1 MVELDEYR
9 LRYPN
14 DYVPLKGGRIS
25 QINVIQDIVEFVL
38 TSESGWSILC
48 RGNADL
54 AKGIKEGTIVNGNAE
69 GVIHFRFDGKNLSDA
84 RPYMKLE
91 TWENVEIQ

>member
-14 DYVPLKGGRIS
+14 DYVQLKGGRIS
-25 QINVIQDIVEFVL
+25 QIKINQDIAEFVL

-48 RGNADL
+48 RAPVDL
-54 AKGIKEGTIVNGNAE
+54 AKGIKEGTIINGNAE
-69 GVIHFRFDGKNLSDA
+69 GVIHFRIDGKNLSDA

-91 TWENVEIQ
+91 TWENVEIK